1 MSASPPKAD
10 MLSVEIKPASNGIY
24 GVCRVAEGTLADRRF
39 TLLQGL
45 ILVFAPAPPFSSA
58 ASRGSIETEFVRS
71 SGELDAFLSARF
83 ASVVICFGL
92 SPDTL
97 LW

>member
-1 MSASPPKAD
+1 

-45 ILVFAPAPPFSSA
+45 ILVFAPAPIFQSSKP
-58 ASRGSIETEFVRS
+58 RV
-71 SGELDAFLSARF
+71 D
-83 ASVVICFGL
+83 
-92 SPDTL
+92 
-97 LW
+97 